1 MKRTI
6 VLLVGI
12 ITLAVTGCASQS
24 QLLDN
29 KQGMAMQTALSRGQ
43 FDLNCPNASTVL
55 ISREVIQPAVESP
68 WINGIPRAEYTIGVK
83 GCDKRG
89 TYVVICPEGG
99 DGCYPAGP
107 GGFHK
112 W

>member
-1 MKRTI
+1 MKRSI

-12 ITLAVTGCASQS
+12 ITLAVTGCASQF

-55 ISREVIQPAVESP
+55 VSGKSSNPP
-68 WINGIPRAEYTIGVK
+68 
-83 GCDKRG
+83 
-89 TYVVICPEGG
+89 
-99 DGCYPAGP
+99 
-107 GGFHK
+107 
-112 W
+112 